1 MRRLPGHI
9 GGYLWNEI
17 ISERVLFI
25 HWADKEKNKGGKA
38 GLICVIGILNKFL
51 VFFQAGSARC
61 IAVGGLVIKHVCYRH
76 AVFQCK
82 AGLSERLNFHI
93 LHHIDNDSGHDLRQF
108 HAADFLVRGNAHGFR
123 YLFQVTSA
131 AELCCMDHRCGQ

>member
-1 MRRLPGHI
+1 MKIFTTPSKYPATNLDYNEVFRIQKPPMCRLPGHI
-9 GGYLWNEI
+9 GGYLWNER

-25 HWADKEKNKGGKA
+25 HRADKEKNKGGKS
-38 GLICVIGILNKFL
+38 GLICVIGILNEFL

-82 AGLSERLNFHI
+82 AGLPE
-93 LHHIDNDSGHDLRQF
+93 
-108 HAADFLVRGNAHGFR
+108 
-123 YLFQVTSA
+123 
-131 AELCCMDHRCGQ
+131 